1 MQATRCIPRP
11 DPSPRPL
18 ETGHRQHGSAQI
30 PLLFPTAFA
39 VPVVIPGSEG
49 EGRIGVVTQLGAPEL
64 AVDRTRMG
72 LEVVIVLGLSL
83 GQSAVYS
90 VLRIIERLTRN
101 VPLAEQTSTL
111 NASITP
117 DRPWLDLTYQLV
129 GITIGLM
136 PVLLALY
143 LLNLT
148 DPPAGRTIGF
158 DLTKP
163 RFDLGF
169 GALIAVVI
177 GVPGLGLYALARAVG
192 MNTEV
197 QASGLAD
204 HWWTVPVLILSAA
217 QNALLEEVV
226 VIGYLFT
233 RLRQLAWNAAAI
245 VALSAVIRGSYHLYQ
260 GIGGFVGN
268 LIMGVVFGLIY
279 LRWKRVGP
287 LIVAH
292 TLLDITAFV
301 GYALLA
307 PRVSWL

>member
-1 MQATRCIPRP
+1 M
-11 DPSPRPL
+11 
-18 ETGHRQHGSAQI
+18 
-30 PLLFPTAFA
+30 
-39 VPVVIPGSEG
+39 
-49 EGRIGVVTQLGAPEL
+49 GVVTQLGAPEL
-64 AVDRTRMG
+64 AVDRRRMG

-90 VLRIIERLTRN
+90 VLRIIERLTRD

-129 GITIGLM
+129 GIGIGLM

-143 LLNLT
+143 LLSLT

-158 DLTKP
+158 DLTRP

-169 GALIAVVI
+169 GFLIAVVI
-177 GVPGLGLYALARAVG
+177 GIPGLGLYALARAVG

-245 VALSAVIRGSYHLYQ
+245 IALSAVIRGSYHLYQ

-268 LIMGVVFGLIY
+268 LIMGVIFGLIY

-292 TLLDITAFV
+292 TLLDIAAFV
-301 GYALLA
+301 GYAFIA
-307 PRVSWL
+307 PHVNWL

>member
-1 MQATRCIPRP
+1 
-11 DPSPRPL
+11 
-18 ETGHRQHGSAQI
+18 
-30 PLLFPTAFA
+30 
-39 VPVVIPGSEG
+39 
-49 EGRIGVVTQLGAPEL
+49 
-64 AVDRTRMG
+64 MG

-90 VLRIIERLTRN
+90 VLRIIERLTRD

-129 GITIGLM
+129 GIGIGLM

-143 LLNLT
+143 LLSLT

-158 DLTKP
+158 DLTRP

-169 GALIAVVI
+169 GFLIAVVI
-177 GVPGLGLYALARAVG
+177 GVPGLGLYALARTVG
-192 MNTEV
+192 LNTDV

-245 VALSAVIRGSYHLYQ
+245 IALSAVIRGSYHLYQ

-268 LIMGVVFGLIY
+268 LIMGVIFGLIY

-301 GYALLA
+301 GYTLVA
-307 PRVSWL
+307 PHVTWL